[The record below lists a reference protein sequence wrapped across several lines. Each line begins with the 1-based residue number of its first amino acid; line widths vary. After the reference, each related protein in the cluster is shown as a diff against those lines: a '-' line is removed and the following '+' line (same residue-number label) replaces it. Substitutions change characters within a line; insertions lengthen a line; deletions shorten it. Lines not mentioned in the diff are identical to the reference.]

1 MDIASLIVA
10 TMNALTS
17 KVAIV
22 TAATSGIGQATAEL
36 FARQGAAVV
45 LSGRREHKLA
55 DVVSAISRAG
65 GHAIAVPGDVT
76 DEGHARQLVDTA
88 VEHFGGLDIAVN
100 TVGGFGDAGP
110 LTAIS
115 LAGWRATL
123 DLNLTS
129 AFLGAKYQVP
139 AMLARGGG
147 SVVFVSTFVGQT
159 VALANTVGYAAAK
172 AGLEGLATTI
182 AVEYGAQRIRANV
195 LAPGGTD
202 TPSNIVNAPDAA
214 PEVRA
219 HVEAMHALAR
229 LAQPREIAQAA
240 LFLASDAASFVTG
253 TKLRVDG
260 GVSIAG

>member
-1 MDIASLIVA
+1 MQ
-10 TMNALTS
+10 TLTS

-36 FARQGAAVV
+36 FAARGAAVV
-45 LSGRREHKLA
+45 LSGRREQKLA
-55 DVVSAISRAG
+55 AVVAEISRAG
-65 GHAIAVPGDVT
+65 GRAIAVPGDVT
-76 DEGHARQLVDTA
+76 DEEHARQLVSAALDY
-88 VEHFGGLDIAVN
+88 FGGLDIAVN
-100 TVGGFGDAGP
+100 AVGGFGEAGP
-110 LTAIS
+110 LTATS

-129 AFLGAKYQVP
+129 AFLGAKHQVP

-147 SVVFVSTFVGQT
+147 SLVFVSTFVGQT
-159 VALANTVGYAAAK
+159 VALANTVAYAAAK

-195 LAPGGTD
+195 LIPGGTN
-202 TPSNIVNAPDAA
+202 TPSNVVNAPDAT
-214 PEVRA
+214 PELRA
-219 HVEAMHALAR
+219 HVEGMHALKR
-229 LAQPREIAQAA
+229 LAMPSEIADAA

-253 TKLRVDG
+253 AQLRVDG